1 MGIEPTLAAWEAAV
15 LPLNYTRT
23 GENSRGRDLQ
33 TATRRAGTIADAAAT
48 PVAGRGVEESR
59 AYASGSNWPSSR
71 RWRLLSSSKQVRA
84 SAPRRDSSPIRPAT
98 FSAASSV
105 PAASPASS
113 STGHAGRRVS
123 GMPHFLFAVSQVR
136 RHEPTAAR
144 DRPTRPLTRLLV
156 SALPGACARIMCAQ
170 RS

>member
-33 TATRRAGTIADAAAT
+33 TATRRPGTIADAAAT

-71 RWRLLSSSKQVRA
+71 RWRLLSIFQASTSERA
-84 SAPRRDSSPIRPAT
+84 EARFFADPACT
-98 FSAASSV
+98 FNAASSV
-105 PAASPASS
+105 PAASAVSS
-113 STGHAGRRVS
+113 RVF

-136 RHEPTAAR
+136 RREPTAAR